1 MLLHVRYAQIMEGS
15 VGKGVGEK
23 IANVRP
29 KSSQI
34 DREGDQYRVETIKK
48 KKERKVGNITVTYN
62 EFEQKLVKVPEKEKK
77 KKGKKKRK

>member
-1 MLLHVRYAQIMEGS
+1 MFLHVCYAQIMEGS

-23 IANVRP
+23 IANVRL

>member
-1 MLLHVRYAQIMEGS
+1 M
-15 VGKGVGEK
+15 GKGVGEK
-23 IANVRP
+23 IANVRL